1 MNLKRFF
8 IFGLLVQS
16 KFTGLLF
23 LGEGQGSTP
32 HVVGM
37 EKAVEEG
44 IDGEDGD
51 LGEPVEVDGG
61 VIGFEGRTEVH
72 VPGHAVVWN
81 GKQKII

>member
-1 MNLKRFF
+1 
-8 IFGLLVQS
+8 
-16 KFTGLLF
+16 
-23 LGEGQGSTP
+23 
-32 HVVGM
+32 M

-81 GKQKII
+81 GK